1 MILNYNVTYIV
12 KDAVYGTD
20 HDEAIRAASRACKC
34 SDDLC
39 EMGSIATALHAISE
53 EIAAE
58 QKLTIPAALQP
69 PNSAASIAKDKA
81 PDVELSISE
90 QFCAKIRASTG
101 QEDISD
107 EALDVVRTHETMAR
121 RIMEAN
127 VTLLPIPKSEKK
139 AKEEILKSAA
149 GKIRG
154 TQGVSAVGIFCDPGV
169 LGEPITAP
177 HNRICPI
184 PVNDVKALARL
195 PLAACPMP
203 D

>member
-1 MILNYNVTYIV
+1 MTMILNYNVTYIV

-34 SDDLC
+34 SEDLC

-58 QKLTIPAALQP
+58 QKLAIPAALQP
-69 PNSAASIAKDKA
+69 PIAKVLDKA

-101 QEDISD
+101 QKDISD
-107 EALDVVRTHETMAR
+107 EALDVVRTQETMAR

-184 PVNDVKALARL
+184 PVNDLKALARL